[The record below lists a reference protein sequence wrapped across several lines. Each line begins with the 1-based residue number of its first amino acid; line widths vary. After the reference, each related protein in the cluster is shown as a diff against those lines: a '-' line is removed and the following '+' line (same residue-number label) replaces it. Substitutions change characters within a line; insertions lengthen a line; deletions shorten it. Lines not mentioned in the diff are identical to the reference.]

1 MMLCCNMVASVW
13 GVLFSQNSPGVESPA
28 GRSCDTGKST
38 DRRLPWGFHR
48 GSKGPQGPR
57 PRVLTC
63 LLSLLLFTQCNE
75 PASQWDNWYFANFVI
90 KIGTERCQEVNGQIW
105 NGRVKMLIKVTWF
118 STPICFPHCAL
129 GLWGFLCFKILPLN
143 PIDRMSSHLAQRV
156 GICWKS

>member
-1 MMLCCNMVASVW
+1 MMICCNVGKCMGSVVQSKQPRSW
-13 GVLFSQNSPGVESPA
+13 IPSGEKLQHREKHWPA
-28 GRSCDTGKST
+28 
-38 DRRLPWGFHR
+38 LPLGFHR
-48 GSKGPQGPR
+48 GSKGPQGPQ

-75 PASQWDNWYFANFVI
+75 PASQWDNWSFANFVI
-90 KIGTERCQEVNGQIW
+90 KIGTESCQEVNGQIW